1 MMLFALLP
9 ALAAGIVVHPPVA
22 SVASSSAVSAF
33 DDFIAKHPVAI
44 HWLREKMPGNQ

>member
-9 ALAAGIVVHPPVA
+9 LAAGIAVHPPLQSVA
-22 SVASSSAVSAF
+22 SVSAVSLF

-44 HWLREKMPGNQ
+44 HWLRERMQGNQ